1 VDDRRYAER
10 RPGRRAVTEELE
22 TIVERIRRDLEA
34 LVLLDELIELR
45 LDTLHEDCRLL
56 EGVVGSLKDAAVLV
70 GISELSFSELGSR
83 GHQRVITD
91 VLSLYS
97 AGILRERTAQELQQP
112 VTPKS

>member
-1 VDDRRYAER
+1 M
-10 RPGRRAVTEELE
+10 TEELE
-22 TIVERIRRDLEA
+22 SIVERIRRDLEA

-56 EGVVGSLKDAAVLV
+56 ETVAGSLKDAAALV
-70 GISELSFSELGSR
+70 GISDVSLSELGSR

-97 AGILRERTAQELQQP
+97 AGVLRERTAQELQQP
-112 VTPKS
+112 VAQRP

>member
-1 VDDRRYAER
+1 M
-10 RPGRRAVTEELE
+10 TEELE
-22 TIVERIRRDLEA
+22 SIVERIRRDLEA

-56 EGVVGSLKDAAVLV
+56 ETVAGGLQQAAKLV
-70 GISELSFSELGSR
+70 GISEVSLSELGSR

-112 VTPKS
+112 VAPTP